1 MPKHYSHIRAGH
13 SPGPM
18 AAKTGCGDA
27 AVDRGQRSGSRCGG
41 GLWLSEAAFNRAFKR
56 EFDCPPAPFRRKRK
70 ADPGAGQT
78 IVWMESKRFP
88 HRFILLP
95 CQILKTGAA
104 GVPGCWLT
112 RKICGLLEGVCALT
126 KPLASPGGRRSANT
140 MVTSTQHSGST
151 PEPHKATDALATGK
165 SQ

>member
-1 MPKHYSHIRAGH
+1 
-13 SPGPM
+13 
-18 AAKTGCGDA
+18 
-27 AVDRGQRSGSRCGG
+27 
-41 GLWLSEAAFNRAFKR
+41 
-56 EFDCPPAPFRRKRK
+56 
-70 ADPGAGQT
+70 
-78 IVWMESKRFP
+78 MESKRFP

-95 CQILKTGAA
+95 CQILKIGAA

-151 PEPHKATDALATGK
+151 PEPHKQQMPLLPENLNDVEDVELGIYNQRSTCNEETSIIARQSGQASIQFRRKPPHFLLQ
-165 SQ
+165 SWW